1 MNADMLIQPGDTL
14 EVVTRRADD
23 GTNDGSI
30 IIMRRP
36 GHAYCIAKAPRYASD
51 EEWRYNAELI
61 AQAIRTAN
69 PAVEGRTAKG
79 QEA

>member
-1 MNADMLIQPGDTL
+1 MNANMLIQPSDKL

-30 IIMRRP
+30 IIMRQP

-51 EEWRYNAELI
+51 EEWLHNAELI

-69 PAVEGRTAKG
+69 TDLRGANGGPAK
-79 QEA
+79 